1 MPNILIVEDDDMN
14 RDMLAR
20 HLKWEGYQVIAAA
33 NGVQAVALARSEPID
48 LILMDMG
55 LPIMNGW
62 QATLRL
68 KAAPETQAIPII
80 ALTAYA
86 LTEDRAKCLSIG
98 CDEYETKPIEFP
110 RLLAKMRRLLETRS
124 KASPHEGAP

>member
-20 HLKWEGYQVIAAA
+20 HLKWEGYQVIAAV

-62 QATLRL
+62 QATKRL
-68 KAAPETQAIPII
+68 KSAP
-80 ALTAYA
+80 
-86 LTEDRAKCLSIG
+86 
-98 CDEYETKPIEFP
+98 
-110 RLLAKMRRLLETRS
+110 
-124 KASPHEGAP
+124 